1 VKDTNPFGSDHVSHL
16 LPLSEDERA
25 ANYEASHL
33 AYNRAAGSDD
43 PSVSRSAVLH
53 CMGAWSDGI
62 MAKREVLA
70 LLEQHE
76 ANLRRTWE
84 HIELGHARKRAEDA
98 MRGACRAIMEGKL
111 L

>member
-1 VKDTNPFGSDHVSHL
+1 MTASPFGTDFAANL
-16 LPLSEDERA
+16 LPLTADERA
-25 ANYEASHL
+25 ANYEASRI
-33 AYNRAAGSDD
+33 ARDKAKASAD
-43 PSVSRSAVLH
+43 PSATRSAILH
-53 CMGAWSDGI
+53 SMGAWSEGI
-62 MAKREVLA
+62 MAKPEVLA